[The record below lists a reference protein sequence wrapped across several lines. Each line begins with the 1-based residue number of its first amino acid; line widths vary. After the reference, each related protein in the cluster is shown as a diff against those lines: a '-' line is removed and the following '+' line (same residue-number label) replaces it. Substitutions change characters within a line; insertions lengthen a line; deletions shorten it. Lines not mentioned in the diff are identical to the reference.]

1 MKYSSYSFPLAQYS
15 PTRYSSYTPSSTYTP
30 SAVSSYSAA
39 THYTPTSHLTSSH
52 YTPTHY
58 SSSSTA
64 SKYLPSSYSSSYT
77 PSLYTPVAH
86 KSLSSYT
93 SLSSYV
99 KPPRY
104 TSAREASAETRQTAR
119 RASSTRATEARQTSA
134 RRTSIKSTAAPTS
147 VAADDNATAIT
158 GADPDSTATDP
169 DATATDPDASP
180 QVVVK
185 PVRNVR
191 FPNDII
197 FQDFVRHGDL
207 EQIGRFMR
215 ARKVRLDK
223 FFLSGMAALHE
234 AVLSGNLE
242 CVKLLVFYGADV
254 HQRDEDGW
262 TPLHMACSDSFPE
275 IAKYLISKGAG
286 TKAANANGDRPADL
300 IDPECKELVEMFKVG
315 CI

>member
-15 PTRYSSYTPSSTYTP
+15 PTRYSGYTSPSSTYTP

-39 THYTPTSHLTSSH
+39 THYTPSSH

-58 SSSSTA
+58 SSSSLSSSTA
-64 SKYLPSSYSSSYT
+64 SKYLPSSYTSSYT

-104 TSAREASAETRQTAR
+104 TSAREASTETRQTSAR

-134 RRTSIKSTAAPTS
+134 RRSSIKSTAAPTS
-147 VAADDNATAIT
+147 VAAAAADATAT
-158 GADPDSTATDP
+158 AGAAP

-275 IAKYLISKGAG
+275 IAKYLISKGAR
-286 TKAANANGDRPADL
+286 TEAANANGDRPADL

-315 CI
+315 CV